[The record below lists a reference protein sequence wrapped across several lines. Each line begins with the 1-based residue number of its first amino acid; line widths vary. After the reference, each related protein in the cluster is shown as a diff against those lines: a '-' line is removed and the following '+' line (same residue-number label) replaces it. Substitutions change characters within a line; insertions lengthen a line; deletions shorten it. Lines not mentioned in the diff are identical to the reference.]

1 MSQAGK
7 LAFPANWNHSSRVST
22 VMNLSLTDRFLA
34 AGLRAT
40 PKRMAIGGLLFDGV
54 DRHVTADDVAAL
66 ARNAGVRVSLATVY
80 NTLNQFVS
88 AGLMKRI
95 TLDTD
100 RTYFDTNT
108 SEHHHLFFEDGG
120 HLHDIPGHSVRVE
133 GLPEIPHG
141 AEVSSIEVI
150 VRMKGAASARR

>member
-1 MSQAGK
+1 MDITILLQS
-7 LAFPANWNHSSRVST
+7 
-22 VMNLSLTDRFLA
+22 

-40 PKRMAIGGLLFDGV
+40 PKRIAIGGLLFDGM
-54 DRHVTADDVAAL
+54 DRHVTADDVAIL
-66 ARNAGVRVSLATVY
+66 ARKSGVRVSLATVY

-108 SEHHHLFFEDGG
+108 SDHHHLFFVDRMND
-120 HLHDIPGHSVRVE
+120 HLAPQIALINRVQFI
-133 GLPEIPHG
+133 G
-141 AEVSSIEVI
+141 
-150 VRMKGAASARR
+150 KAAQRGWQRC

>member
-1 MSQAGK
+1 MRIDARLQS
-7 LAFPANWNHSSRVST
+7 
-22 VMNLSLTDRFLA
+22 

-40 PKRMAIGGLLFDGV
+40 PKRLAIGGLLFDGQ

-66 ARNAGVRVSLATVY
+66 ARKAGVRVSLATVY

-100 RTYFDTNT
+100 RTYFDTNV
-108 SEHHHLFFEDGG
+108 SEHHHLFFEENGV
-120 HLHDIPGHSVRVE
+120 LHDVPGDTVRVE
-133 GLPEIPHG
+133 GLPEIPPG
-141 AEVSSIEVI
+141 SKIRSVEVI
-150 VRMKGAASARR
+150 VRMSGETR

>member
-1 MSQAGK
+1 
-7 LAFPANWNHSSRVST
+7 
-22 VMNLSLTDRFLA
+22 MNLSLPDRFQA

-40 PKRMAIGGLLFDGV
+40 PKRMAIGALLFDGV

-80 NTLNQFVS
+80 NTLNQFVA

-95 TLDTD
+95 TLDSD

-108 SEHHHLFFEDGG
+108 SDHHHLFFETDGR
-120 HLHDIPGHSVRVE
+120 LHDIPGHSVRVE
-133 GLPEIPHG
+133 GLPQIPAG
-141 AEVSSIEVI
+141 AEVRSVEVI
-150 VRMKGAASARR
+150 VRIGGGASPKD